1 MHEEK
6 RIALRFCN
14 VLNIHINIGLP
25 NRIHKI
31 FESSFFKKEKSAGKL
46 QQDLPYIYGQP
57 RQATYDNNDHT
68 IIHAPDIMNIS
79 KETRE
84 PNRSKT
90 CQV

>member
-1 MHEEK
+1 M
-6 RIALRFCN
+6 
-14 VLNIHINIGLP
+14 
-25 NRIHKI
+25 
-31 FESSFFKKEKSAGKL
+31 